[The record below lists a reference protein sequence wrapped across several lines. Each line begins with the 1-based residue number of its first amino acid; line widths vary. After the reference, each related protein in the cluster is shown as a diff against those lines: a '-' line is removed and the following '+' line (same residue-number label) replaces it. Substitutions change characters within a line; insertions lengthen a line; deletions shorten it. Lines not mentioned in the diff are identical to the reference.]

1 MLWVTNILDA
11 SSKKR
16 MMDVNQTDCFIL
28 SKVDVICDY
37 YYQISDFYNGLKLM
51 FCIRLFQTDLLY
63 IWIVSNKSIILN
75 V

>member
-1 MLWVTNILDA
+1 MDA
-11 SSKKR
+11 SSEKR

-63 IWIVSNKSIILN
+63 IWIVSLTK